1 MKNGRI
7 SIRKVDGLTVVFWDC
22 RTIYMKRDR
31 DFFWTVYHRWFHRK
45 RGFCTTKWKPWAKA
59 IRHNR
64 HLDMSKITEKAIEL
78 GITVAGGSAPKLEGK
93 EIIYLPEWGRNRNKP
108 KERK

>member
-1 MKNGRI
+1 MKNGQI
-7 SIRKVDGLTVVFWDC
+7 SIRKVDGLTVVFYDA

-31 DFFWTVYHRWFHRK
+31 DYFWTIYHRWFHRQ

-64 HLDMSKITEKAIEL
+64 HLDMTKITEKAIEL

-93 EIIYLPEWGRNRNKP
+93 QIKNLPEWGRNRYAP
-108 KERK
+108 KEGK